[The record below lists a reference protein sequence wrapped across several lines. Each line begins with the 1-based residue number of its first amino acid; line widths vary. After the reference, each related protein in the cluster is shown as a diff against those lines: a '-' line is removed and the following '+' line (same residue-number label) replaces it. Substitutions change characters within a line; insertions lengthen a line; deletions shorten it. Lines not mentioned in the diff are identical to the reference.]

1 MIRKSVWFSGVSF
14 LQQIRLSALSITYLS
29 QLIKHMNKYN
39 VTIIG
44 GDFNAKFGKTMTFQN
59 HIMNA

>member
-1 MIRKSVWFSGVSF
+1 
-14 LQQIRLSALSITYLS
+14 
-29 QLIKHMNKYN
+29 MNKYN
-39 VTIIG
+39 VTITG